1 MTATTT
7 RRRIDHE
14 MRTER
19 MTWRACML
27 AAIAVL
33 AGSAGHAAVESAPVG
48 VVAEYRPAFARYA
61 LARGPASVAAKIG
74 TVVQAGDRITLPK
87 DGVLVVQL
95 ADQTTR
101 RYSGPG
107 TFEVPAIATG
117 NRLMAVLASIPGL
130 FEEQHRRYGTASTR
144 GGAQCGTAQAQPGP
158 LAVPIVGEGARVVAG
173 RRALQL
179 AWRGGCKPFRV
190 ELVAEGGPAVAT
202 LEVVDD
208 RRVRLSPIDLPVGR
222 YSLAITDATG
232 LRYEAPIEAVSSA
245 PDLPDEVARA
255 EGSVGD
261 VARGAWLAG
270 RTDANW
276 RLAAYEA
283 LRPSIDAGDA
293 LALAVGESLLTGRMP
308 PQ

>member
-7 RRRIDHE
+7 RIDHG
-14 MRTER
+14 MRMER
-19 MTWRACML
+19 MTRHACML
-27 AAIAVL
+27 ASIAVL
-33 AGSAGHAAVESAPVG
+33 AGSTGHAAVDSGPVG

-61 LARGPASVAAKIG
+61 LARGPTSVAARIG
-74 TVVQAGDRITLPK
+74 TVVQAGDRITLPT

-107 TFEVPAIATG
+107 TFEVPAVVTG

-130 FEEQHRRYGTASTR
+130 FEEQHRRYGTAATR
-144 GGAQCGTAQAQPGP
+144 GGAQCGTAQAQPDP
-158 LAVPIVGEGARVVAG
+158 LTVPIVGEGARVVAG
-173 RRALQL
+173 RHMLQL

-190 ELVAEGGPAVAT
+190 EIVVDGGPAVAM
-202 LEVVDD
+202 LEAVDD
-208 RRVRLSPIDLPVGR
+208 RRVRLSSIDLPVGR
-222 YSLAITDATG
+222 YSLAITDAAG
-232 LRYEAPIEAVSSA
+232 LRYEASIEAVPIA
-245 PDLPDEVARA
+245 PDMPEEVARA
-255 EGSVGD
+255 EGSGGD

-293 LALAVGESLLTGRMP
+293 LAVAVGESLLTGRMP